1 MQAMADRRRFL
12 KTVVGG
18 AAGVSLSY
26 LAPGAALARSR
37 PDPLTATALT
47 DRLTLIS
54 GAGSNVV
61 ALTGP
66 EGVLLVDGGVAERS
80 ADLMK
85 VVNKLSDK
93 RRVHTLFN
101 THWHWDHTGSNER
114 LSKSGANIIAHEYT
128 KLWLGADFYVD
139 WQDRQ
144 YKPRPAAA
152 LPTQTFYKTGEMM
165 FGDEKV
171 EYGHLFQA
179 HTDGDIY
186 VFFRNQNVLVA
197 GDVVSVG
204 SYPILDYSTGGW
216 LGGIVDA
223 TKRLVELTNDTTRII
238 PGTGPVQ
245 SRADLR
251 AEAEMLATM
260 KDRLIGL
267 MKKGIGTDDLLANP
281 PTREFDGR
289 WGDPKLF
296 LTNAFRGLWGHVREL
311 GGIV

>member
-1 MQAMADRRRFL
+1 MHSMADRRSFL

-18 AAGVSLSY
+18 AAGAY
-26 LAPGAALARSR
+26 LAAGGAAAFAR
-37 PDPLTATALT
+37 PKADAITTTALS

-66 EGVLLVDGGVAERS
+66 DGVLLVDGGTAERS

-85 VVNKLSDK
+85 AVSKLSDK
-93 RRVHTLFN
+93 RRVDTLFN
-101 THWHWDHTGSNER
+101 THWHWDHTGSNEK
-114 LSKSGANIIAHEYT
+114 LAKTGTKIIAHEYT

-152 LPTQTFYKTGEMM
+152 LPTQTFYKSGELM

-223 TKRLVELTNDTTRII
+223 TKRLVELTNDSTRIV
-238 PGTGPVQ
+238 PGTGALQ
-245 SRADLR
+245 TRADLR
-251 AEAEMLATM
+251 AEAAMLATM

-281 PTREFDGR
+281 PTKEFDAQ

-296 LTNAFRGLWGHVREL
+296 LTNAYRGLWGHVREL

>member
-1 MQAMADRRRFL
+1 MLKMADRRVFL

-18 AAGVSLSY
+18 AAGVVLSP
-26 LAPGAALARSR
+26 AFARSR
-37 PDPLTATALT
+37 PDAITMTALS

-61 ALTGP
+61 ALSGP
-66 EGVLLVDGGVAERS
+66 EGVLLVDGGAAERS
-80 ADLMK
+80 ADLLR
-85 VVNKLSDK
+85 VVNKLSDSRK
-93 RRVHTLFN
+93 VHTLFN

-114 LSKSGANIIAHEYT
+114 LAKSGTKIIAHEYT

-144 YKPRPAAA
+144 YKPRPPEA
-152 LPTQTFYKTGEMM
+152 LPTQTFYKTGELT

-223 TKRLVELTNDTTRII
+223 TKKLVELTNDATRII

-245 SRADLR
+245 SRADLQD
-251 AEAEMLATM
+251 EAAMLATM
-260 KDRLIGL
+260 KDRLVGL
-267 MKKGIGTDDLLANP
+267 MKKGVGTDDLLANP
-281 PTREFDGR
+281 PTREFDAK

>member
-1 MQAMADRRRFL
+1 MADRRSFL

-18 AAGVSLSY
+18 AAGVALSPAFARARPDSVVTTSLS
-26 LAPGAALARSR
+26 
-37 PDPLTATALT
+37 

-66 EGVLLVDGGVAERS
+66 EGVLLVDGGTAERS
-80 ADLMK
+80 GDLMR

-93 RRVHTLFN
+93 RGVHTLFN
-101 THWHWDHTGSNER
+101 THWHWDHTGSNEK
-114 LSKSGANIIAHEYT
+114 LAKAGTKIIAHEYT
-128 KLWLGADFYVD
+128 KLWLGADFYVE

-144 YKPRPAAA
+144 YKPRPLEA
-152 LPTQTFYKTGEMM
+152 LPTQTFYKTGELM

-223 TKRLVELTNDTTRII
+223 TKRLVEITNDATRIV

-245 SRADLR
+245 SRADLQD
-251 AEAEMLATM
+251 EAAMLATM

-267 MKKGIGTDDLLANP
+267 MKKGVGTDDLLANP
-281 PTREFDGR
+281 PTKEFDAK
-289 WGDPKLF
+289 WGDPSLF
-296 LTNAFRGLWGHVREL
+296 LTNGFRGLWGHVREL
-311 GGIV
+311 GGIL

>member
-1 MQAMADRRRFL
+1 MLKMADRRDFL
-12 KTVVGG
+12 KTVVAG
-18 AAGVSLSY
+18 AAGVSLPY
-26 LAPGAALARSR
+26 LASGAAFARTTR
-37 PDPLTATALT
+37 APLTTTALT

-54 GAGSNVV
+54 GAGGNVV

-66 EGVLLVDGGVAERS
+66 EGVLLVDGGSAERS
-80 ADLMK
+80 AELLK
-85 VVNKLSDK
+85 VVSKLADK
-93 RRVHTLFN
+93 AKVHTLFN

-114 LSKSGANIIAHEYT
+114 LAKSGTKIIAHEYT

-144 YKPRPAAA
+144 YRPRPPEA
-152 LPTQTFYKTGEMM
+152 LPTQTFYKTGELM

-223 TKRLVELTNDTTRII
+223 TKRLVELTNDATKIV

-245 SRADLR
+245 TRAHLQD
-251 AEAEMLATM
+251 EAAMLATM

-281 PTREFDGR
+281 PTKEFDAK

-296 LTNAFRGLWGHVREL
+296 LTNGFRGLWGHVREL

>member
-1 MQAMADRRRFL
+1 MAEMTDRRVFL

-18 AAGVSLSY
+18 AAGLSLSG
-26 LAPGAALARSR
+26 LVPQGALARGKAT
-37 PDPLTATALT
+37 PITTTPLS
-47 DRLTLIS
+47 DSLTLIS

-66 EGVLLVDGGVAERS
+66 EGVLLVDGGEAERS
-80 ADLMK
+80 GELLK
-85 VVNKLSDK
+85 VINKLSDK

-114 LSKSGANIIAHEYT
+114 LAKAGAKIIAHEYT

-152 LPTQTFYKTGEMM
+152 LPTQTFYKSGELM

-186 VFFRNQNVLVA
+186 VYFRNQNVLVA

-204 SYPILDYSTGGW
+204 SYPVLDYSTGGW
-216 LGGIVDA
+216 LGGIVEA
-223 TKRLVELTNDTTRII
+223 TKRLAELTNDSTKII

-245 SRADLR
+245 TRADLQ

-281 PTREFDGR
+281 PTKEFDAK
-289 WGDPKLF
+289 WGDPSLF

>member
-1 MQAMADRRRFL
+1 MADRRSFL
-12 KTVVGG
+12 RTVIGG
-18 AAGVSLSY
+18 AAG
-26 LAPGAALARSR
+26 ACFA
-37 PDPLTATALT
+37 PLTPSAAAFARPKSPITTTALS

-66 EGVLLVDGGVAERS
+66 EGLLLVDGGEAERS
-80 ADLMK
+80 AELMK
-85 VVNKLSDK
+85 VVNKLAGK
-93 RRVHTLFN
+93 RGVHTLFN

-114 LSKSGANIIAHEYT
+114 LAKTGTKIIAHEYT
-128 KLWLGADFYVD
+128 KLWLGADFYVE

-144 YKPRPAAA
+144 YKPRPPAA
-152 LPTQTFYKTGEMM
+152 LPTQTFYKTGELM

-223 TKRLVELTNDTTRII
+223 TKRLVELTNEATRII

-245 SRADLR
+245 TRADLQD
-251 AEAEMLATM
+251 EAAMLATL

-281 PTREFDGR
+281 PTKEFDAK
-289 WGDPKLF
+289 WGDPSLF
-296 LTNAFRGLWGHVREL
+296 LMNGFRGLWGHVREL
-311 GGIV
+311 GGIL

>member
-1 MQAMADRRRFL
+1 MLKMADRRDFL
-12 KTVVGG
+12 RTVVGG
-18 AAGVSLSY
+18 AAGLALSP
-26 LAPGAALARSR
+26 AFARSK
-37 PDPLTATALT
+37 PEAITTSELADG
-47 DRLTLIS
+47 LTLVS

-61 ALTGP
+61 ALTAP
-66 EGVLLVDGGVAERS
+66 EGVLLVDGGTAERS
-80 ADLMK
+80 ADLMR

-93 RRVHTLFN
+93 RKVHTLFN

-114 LSKSGANIIAHEYT
+114 LAKTGTKIIAHEYT

-144 YKPRPAAA
+144 YKPRPPEA
-152 LPTQTFYKTGEMM
+152 LPTQTFYKTGELM

-186 VFFRNQNVLVA
+186 VFFRNRNVLVA

-223 TKRLVELTNDTTRII
+223 TKKLVELTNDATRIV

-245 SRADLR
+245 SRANLQD
-251 AEAEMLATM
+251 EAAMLATM
-260 KDRLIGL
+260 KDRLVGL
-267 MKKGIGTDDLLANP
+267 MKKGVGTDDLLANP
-281 PTREFDGR
+281 PTNEFDAK